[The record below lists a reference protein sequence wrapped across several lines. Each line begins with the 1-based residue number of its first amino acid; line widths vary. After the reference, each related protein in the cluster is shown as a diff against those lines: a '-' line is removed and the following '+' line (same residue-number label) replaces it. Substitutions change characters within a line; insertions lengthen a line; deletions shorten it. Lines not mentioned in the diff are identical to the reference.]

1 MANDYGTV
9 SANSGESS
17 DNSNK
22 NADDGCDFPCAE
34 SVDTRCLTSSRAEA
48 LPTLPHGQKNQM
60 NVQDNDTQISIK

>member
-34 SVDTRCLTSSRAEA
+34 SVDTRCLTSFRAEVLFI
-48 LPTLPHGQKNQM
+48 LPYGQKNQM
-60 NVQDNDTQISIK
+60 NVQNNDTQISIK